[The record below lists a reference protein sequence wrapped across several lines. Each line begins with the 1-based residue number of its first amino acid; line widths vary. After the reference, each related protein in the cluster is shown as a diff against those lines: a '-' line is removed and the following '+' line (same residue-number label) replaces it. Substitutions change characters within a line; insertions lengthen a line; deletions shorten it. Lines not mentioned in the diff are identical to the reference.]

1 MKVRIAKKDDFGNF
15 TWDFGH
21 GLTSYASGQAE
32 IKQDIECSLYEWKND
47 CFWALNNGIDW
58 RTRLGSKNQKEL
70 LDNDIQEIIR
80 ERYGVL
86 AINDFKSFTQ
96 DRVYSCQCEVMTIF
110 SESFLFTYNNEV

>member
-1 MKVRIAKKDDFGNF
+1 MKVRIAKRDSNGNF

-21 GLTSYASGQAE
+21 GLTSYATEQAE

-58 RTRLGSKNQKEL
+58 RLRLGYKNQKDL
-70 LDNDIQEIIR
+70 LDNDIIQIIR

-86 AINDFKSFTQ
+86 SISNFKSLVTG
-96 DRVYSCQCEVMTIF
+96 RAYSCQCEVMTIF
-110 SESFLFTYNNEV
+110 SESFLFTYSNEV